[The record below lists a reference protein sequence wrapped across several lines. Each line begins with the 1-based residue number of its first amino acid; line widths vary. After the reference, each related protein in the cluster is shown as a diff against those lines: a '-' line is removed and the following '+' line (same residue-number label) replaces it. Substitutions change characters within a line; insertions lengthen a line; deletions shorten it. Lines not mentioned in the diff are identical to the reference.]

1 MNIFRLFGDLLH
13 LGSIL
18 LLLYKMVMLKS
29 SSGVSMRTQFLYV
42 LVFITRYGIDL
53 FTSFISMYNTL
64 MKLFFLASSISI
76 VYLMRTKYRA
86 TYDTDNDTFP
96 LYILIVPSV
105 IMGLIFTDD
114 YTIFELLWTFSI
126 FLESVAIMPQLF
138 LLIKKGG
145 AEAITSHYVFL
156 LGGYRVLYILNWV
169 FRYFSEGY
177 SPYNAWL
184 AGLIQT
190 VLYADFFYMY
200 IKKVMLEKKWELPGV
215 NNILD
220 RK

>member
-1 MNIFRLFGDLLH
+1 MNIFRLLGDLLH

-18 LLLYKMVMLKS
+18 LLLYKMVMLKNA
-29 SSGVSMRTQFLYV
+29 SGVSLRTQFLYV

-53 FTSFISMYNTL
+53 FTTFHSVYNTV
-64 MKLFFLASSISI
+64 MKIFFIASSISI
-76 VYLMRTKYRA
+76 VHLMRTKYRS
-86 TYDTDNDTFP
+86 TYDSENDTFP
-96 LYILIVPSV
+96 LYILIIPSALLG
-105 IMGLIFTDD
+105 IIFTDD
-114 YTIFELLWTFSI
+114 YSLFELLWTFSI

-138 LLIKKGG
+138 LLTKKGG

-169 FRYFSEGY
+169 YRYFAEGY

-200 IKKVMLEKKWELPGV
+200 IKKVMLDKRWELPGAA
-215 NNILD
+215 NILD